1 MVKYTSDVTLYRAG
15 EGKKNQMIKKDNTS
29 KQIRIY
35 CLVVGII
42 SFFIVSVCGQLLN
55 RNTVNEEK
63 MRAAFTAETT
73 VNRIK
78 SQLNPKHPPKLHKQK
93 L

>member
-42 SFFIVSVCGQLLN
+42 SFYSGNN
-55 RNTVNEEK
+55 REPDK
-63 MRAAFTAETT
+63 ITA
-73 VNRIK
+73 
-78 SQLNPKHPPKLHKQK
+78 
-93 L
+93 

>member
-42 SFFIVSVCGQLLN
+42 SLLYSI
-55 RNTVNEEK
+55 RLWT
-63 MRAAFTAETT
+63 AAQQEYC
-73 VNRIK
+73 K
-78 SQLNPKHPPKLHKQK
+78 
-93 L
+93 